1 MKITKHLKNLEVD
14 ESLVGNVPDEMTKF
28 FGEDGVQKI
37 RTDERSEV
45 RERVNRQAK
54 AYSAFRTVKR
64 NCKRLFAEK
73 KAMNRQ
79 TSDDPVLFFQLIG
92 NGAENIV

>member
-1 MKITKHLKNLEVD
+1 MKIAKHLKNLEVY
-14 ESLVGNVPDEMTKF
+14 ESLVVNIPNEMTKLL
-28 FGEDGVQKI
+28 GEDGVQKI
-37 RTDERSEV
+37 RTNERREV
-45 RERVNRQAK
+45 WKRVNCQAQ

-73 KAMNRQ
+73 KAINRQ